1 MEEAL
6 HQHRVDKANKE
17 LNQEVADLE
26 DHLLE
31 MEQILG
37 EQPMLRKLLRELKE
51 NPGKIAAMKRSDILA
66 YE

>member
-6 HQHRVDKANKE
+6 HQHRVEKANKE

-51 NPGKIAAMKRSDILA
+51 NPLKIAAMKRSDILA